1 MEESV
6 EEKPTSPKQRESSS
20 CFLVGKKTPRP
31 QDRIV
36 ICTQAQEAISIAKW
50 LNLMLQIKPTKTM
63 DLGLQGHWMMDAE
76 PYVN

>member
-20 CFLVGKKTPRP
+20 CFLVGEKRPRP

-36 ICTQAQEAISIAKW
+36 ICTQAQEAISHRKVVESHAP
-50 LNLMLQIKPTKTM
+50 NKTHK
-63 DLGLQGHWMMDAE
+63 DHGSGPAGPLDNGC
-76 PYVN
+76 